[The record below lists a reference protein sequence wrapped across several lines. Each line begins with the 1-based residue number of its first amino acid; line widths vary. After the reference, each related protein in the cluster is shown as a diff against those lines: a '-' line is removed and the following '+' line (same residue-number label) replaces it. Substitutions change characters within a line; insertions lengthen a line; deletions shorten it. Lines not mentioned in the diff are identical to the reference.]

1 MHVLIIRDRHVQ
13 LCLVQGNLIQYRM
26 AGRKTL
32 HHRRDRLIN
41 LLDASVISGYL
52 AAQYLPAGEYDPD
65 APRVARRYADG
76 LETDDGAE
84 DTLFMLWHRTTS
96 SGVDEIDRIHQAA
109 KEAAP
114 PLKMKRKLA
123 IFRTRSKFERDTW
136 VWAINVEIE
145 KVVRTTAGRE
155 ERIREAGNIPGP

>member
-1 MHVLIIRDRHVQ
+1 M
-13 LCLVQGNLIQYRM
+13 QGNLIQYRM

-52 AAQYLPAGEYDPD
+52 AAQYLPEGEYDPD

-84 DTLFMLWHRTTS
+84 DTLFMLWYRTTS
-96 SGVDEIDRIHQAA
+96 SGGDEIERIHQAA
-109 KEAAP
+109 SESAP

-123 IFRTRSKFERDTW
+123 IFRTRSKLERDTW

-145 KVVRTTAGRE
+145 KVVRTTAERE
-155 ERIREAGNIPGP
+155 ERIREAGNIPGT